1 MEQARVLIAIVL
13 SFLVF
18 FLWNFF
24 FVEKQ
29 TPETPTAE
37 TAVQKTEKK
46 TVAQTEA
53 PANDG
58 V

>member
-29 TPETPTAE
+29 TPEAPIAE
-37 TAVQKTEKK
+37 TAGQKTEKDII
-46 TVAQTEA
+46 AQ
-53 PANDG
+53 DG
-58 V
+58 STRH